1 MQTLDEVYADAKH
14 RMEATLHQLH
24 HEFNALRTGRA
35 SSALLDRV
43 MVDAYGS
50 SMPINQ
56 VATVTVT
63 DPTTVQIKPF
73 DKNVIGAIE
82 KGISAANVGLTPNN
96 DGIVIRLNVPA
107 LTTQR
112 REEIVKQAK
121 QEAEHARVAIRNV
134 RRDANDH
141 IKKMKADSLLTE
153 DLEKDGHDAIQKIT
167 DKVIAQLEEDL
178 KKKEA
183 EILE

>member
-14 RMEATLHQLH
+14 RMEASLHAMH
-24 HEFNALRTGRA
+24 HEFGALRTGRA
-35 SSALLDRV
+35 SAALLDRV

-56 VATVTVT
+56 VATVTVG
-63 DPTTVQIKPF
+63 DAQSLLIKPF

-82 KGISAANVGLTPNN
+82 KGISAANIGLTPNN
-96 DGIVIRLNVPA
+96 DGLTIRLNIPA

-121 QEAEHARVAIRNV
+121 SEAESTRVAIRNV

-141 IKKMKADSLLTE
+141 IKKLKADSLITE
-153 DLEKDGHDAIQKIT
+153 DQEKKGHDEIQKIT
-167 DKVIAQLEEDL
+167 DKFMGQIDEDL

>member
-1 MQTLDEVYADAKH
+1 MQNLEEVYAHAKH
-14 RMEATLHQLH
+14 RMEATLQQMH

-63 DPTTVQIKPF
+63 DPTTLQIKPF

-82 KGISAANVGLTPNN
+82 KGLSAANIGLTPNN
-96 DGIVIRLNVPA
+96 DGQVIRLNIPP

-121 QEAEHARVAIRNV
+121 SEAEHARIAIRNI

-141 IKKMKADSLLTE
+141 IKRLKADSQLTE
-153 DLEKDGHDAIQKIT
+153 DQEKQAHDEIQKMT
-167 DKVIAQLEEDL
+167 DKHIGMLEDDL
-178 KKKEA
+178 RKKEA